1 MVKKQTT
8 SKNKNQTIT
17 EKPSSSK
24 PIQTQQHVDFPPLTS
39 KFYLEIKEIE
49 ADQIIL
55 IPVCMNI
62 ACLMYELVS

>member
-8 SKNKNQTIT
+8 SKNKNQTT
-17 EKPSSSK
+17 MEKPSSSK
-24 PIQTQQHVDFPPLTS
+24 PIQTQHVDFPPLTS

-49 ADQIIL
+49 SDQIIL

-62 ACLMYELVS
+62 ACLTYELVS